1 MARFYIINVVAVDT
15 KRAATKGATM
25 EIKDG
30 FYLTGFT
37 RQDKGDEGA
46 VFVRYEDVEDTRKP
60 EIRETPMLY
69 GGAGTVNYTLSVPK
83 PQPRKVSACAIVTR
97 SSKNCYQAMAYDAKR
112 IESFRADSLDALR
125 RMISA
130 FFGGK

>member
-1 MARFYIINVVAVDT
+1 
-15 KRAATKGATM
+15 M

-37 RQDKGDEGA
+37 RQDKGDAGA
-46 VFVRYEDVEDTRKP
+46 VFVQYEAAQDTRAP
-60 EIRETPMLY
+60 VVVERPLHESYADT
-69 GGAGTVNYTLSVPK
+69 ASFTVTIQR

-97 SSKNCYQAMAYDAKR
+97 SSKNCYQAMAYDATR

-125 RMISA
+125 RMIAA
-130 FFGGK
+130 FFDGKDSGQDPQKIKEKKLS